1 MPEPAPP
8 RSADYLA
15 LLERRLA
22 ALSLR
27 ARGQAVSDEA
37 LGTRAKD
44 RALARRF
51 LRPLEAAWH
60 DGDEN
65 LVRGYLDRWAREGE
79 DAGAATA
86 RSLLAAADAL
96 AGSGARAPTLW
107 FYLWEMESVLESLAA
122 RSGPRR
128 GGH

>member
-1 MPEPAPP
+1 MPKPAPP

-27 ARGQAVSDEA
+27 ARGQAVSDAA

-51 LRPLEAAWH
+51 LRPLESAWH

-65 LVRGYLDRWAREGE
+65 LVRGYLDRWVREGE

>member
-1 MPEPAPP
+1 MSE
-8 RSADYLA
+8 
-15 LLERRLA
+15 
-22 ALSLR
+22 
-27 ARGQAVSDEA
+27 EA
-37 LGTRAKD
+37 LGTRARD

-51 LRPLEAAWH
+51 LRPLEASWH

-65 LVRGYLDRWAREGE
+65 LVRGYLDRWARAGE
-79 DAGAATA
+79 DAGPATA

-96 AGSGARAPTLW
+96 GGSGAGPPTLW
-107 FYLWEMESVLESLAA
+107 FYLWEMESMLESLAA

>member
-22 ALSLR
+22 ALAHR
-27 ARGQAVSDEA
+27 ARGLPVSNEA
-37 LGTRAKD
+37 LGTRARD

-51 LRPLEAAWH
+51 LRPLEATWH

-65 LVRGYLDRWAREGE
+65 LVRGYLDRWSREGE
-79 DAGAATA
+79 DTGAATA
-86 RSLLAAADAL
+86 RSLLAAADEL
-96 AGSGARAPTLW
+96 AGSGARAATLW
-107 FYLWEMESVLESLAA
+107 FFLWEMESVLESLAA